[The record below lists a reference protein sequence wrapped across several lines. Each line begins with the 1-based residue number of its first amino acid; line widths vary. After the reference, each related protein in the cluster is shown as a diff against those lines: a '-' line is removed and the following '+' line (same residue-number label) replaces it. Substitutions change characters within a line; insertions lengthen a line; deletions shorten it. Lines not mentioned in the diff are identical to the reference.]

1 MTFGAFG
8 PAFYEFLVAHGVD
21 DPFDTWFLLYIG
33 WWVLFLLFFFGPLSW
48 VVLRPPPTS
57 AAAAVPP
64 PATLSDDQA
73 ARLEAAAGG
82 AAKVEGVFATD
93 GRWFEVTVDWEGV
106 PRAHASG
113 ARAAT
118 KEEKLRFVARKAVE
132 LREALP
138 APTMALDRT
147 PVTVRGVNFAASLVA
162 HGAVACY
169 VPGAGTYDPGAPPG
183 RECVGRD
190 DADLLVAHVAA
201 LVGAAARD
209 ATEEDARA
217 ISGALRPTV
226 DEFNGR
232 ATLHAFVHDQF
243 AEHGMRKCYGSW
255 LLGRAKDKRL
265 PKPMMERPQ
274 LRTFLGWLER
284 GHYDAGR
291 PPLGPPPEYAASRA
305 AALAADAGAADDAT
319 IAEKLRALGEAQ
331 T

>member
-1 MTFGAFG
+1 MTFGAVG
-8 PAFYEFLVAHGVD
+8 PAFYDFLVAHGVD

-33 WWVLFLLFFFGPLSW
+33 WWVVFLLFFFGPLSW

-82 AAKVEGVFATD
+82 AAKVDGVFATD

-113 ARAAT
+113 ARAAK

-138 APTMALDRT
+138 AP
-147 PVTVRGVNFAASLVA
+147 VRGVNFAASLVA

-169 VPGAGTYDPGAPPG
+169 VPGAGTYDPARAGE
-183 RECVGRD
+183 RRRD

-209 ATEEDARA
+209 ATEEDARDL
-217 ISGALRPTV
+217 GALRPTV
-226 DEFNGR
+226 DEFNG
-232 ATLHAFVHDQF
+232 ATLHAVHDQF

-274 LRTFLGWLER
+274 LRTFLGWR
-284 GHYDAGR
+284 TGAGR
-291 PPLGPPPEYAASRA
+291 PPLGR
-305 AALAADAGAADDAT
+305 
-319 IAEKLRALGEAQ
+319 RRAQ

>member
-1 MTFGAFG
+1 MTFGAVG
-8 PAFYEFLVAHGVD
+8 PAFYDFL
-21 DPFDTWFLLYIG
+21 
-33 WWVLFLLFFFGPLSW
+33 
-48 VVLRPPPTS
+48 
-57 AAAAVPP
+57 
-64 PATLSDDQA
+64 A

-82 AAKVEGVFATD
+82 AAKVDGVFATD

-113 ARAAT
+113 ARAAK

-138 APTMALDRT
+138 AP
-147 PVTVRGVNFAASLVA
+147 VRGVNFAASLVA

-319 IAEKLRALGEAQ
+319 IAEKPRARRGPNQSE
-331 T
+331 